1 MDTKN
6 LNPDKN
12 LYSVAPVD
20 SFVII
25 GRIAALKGRIE
36 RPKALNL
43 LAWLMIATNATTE
56 EIRAEL
62 KDAKTPCL
70 RAPAV
75 ESVPAPSNVVAIPQ
89 SVQEA
94 VKPFIG
100 DLDSEE
106 VEALQSAQKP

>member
-20 SFVII
+20 SFVIV

-36 RPKALNL
+36 RPKAINL

-62 KDAKTPCL
+62 RAAKQPSAQT
-70 RAPAV
+70 
-75 ESVPAPSNVVAIPQ
+75 VPVIEAPSNVVAIPQ
-89 SVQEA
+89 STQEA
-94 VKPFIG
+94 VRPYIG
-100 DLDSEE
+100 DLDKEE
-106 VEALQSAQKP
+106 SEALQAAQNP